1 MSDFKKSYPSN
12 WPRMLET
19 TSQGSMSLAPTEG
32 AKEICVALQRIILT
46 R

>member
-12 WPRMLET
+12 WPRMLEIT
-19 TSQGSMSLAPTEG
+19 LQGSMSLAPTEG
-32 AKEICVALQRIILT
+32 AKDICVALQHIILT

>member
-1 MSDFKKSYPSN
+1 MSDFKKVTQV

-32 AKEICVALQRIILT
+32 AKDICVALQHIILT